1 MEVDTPPFSQSLNN
15 NSVSAPSSPS
25 STALIA
31 DLSESHGTITIDNH
45 VFHDTAALFEYLE
58 MLPKPDAYQ
67 IVNSSQDI
75 ALEQLA
81 TIERVL
87 CAIHDWAQGHKVY
100 KGTDNKTEFE
110 ECWARMSEIT
120 TKRAKDKKYMD
131 GIVAKAVQHWGG
143 LATKAFLIHAKT
155 ATMHQNISKMLMQK
169 LPWKH
174 LLNAVNNS
182 IID

>member
-1 MEVDTPPFSQSLNN
+1 MTDTMDVDTPQSYNTVSLSLNN

-31 DLSESHGTITIDNH
+31 DLSESHGTIAIDNH

-75 ALEQLA
+75 ALEQLV
-81 TIERVL
+81 TL
-87 CAIHDWAQGHKVY
+87 SGCSGHKVY

-110 ECWARMSEIT
+110 KCWARMSEIT